1 MRQIPL
7 LEKLN
12 DYDIAKISHIA
23 DEERFNKG
31 DYIVRQYSTGYTF
44 YIILQGACQVK
55 YFIFNKNFIFLNILL
70 QVLKEDANKQ
80 KKQVG
85 TLKKGDFFGELA
97 LTNPGIISEN
107 RNWWSR
113 AETLGEA

>member
-55 YFIFNKNFIFLNILL
+55 YFQKIIFIYFVVGI
-70 QVLKEDANKQ
+70 ERGCKQ
-80 KKQVG
+80 TEKTSWNAQK
-85 TLKKGDFFGELA
+85 
-97 LTNPGIISEN
+97 
-107 RNWWSR
+107 R
-113 AETLGEA
+113 

>member
-55 YFIFNKNFIFLNILL
+55 YFRNFRCLNNLL

-113 AETLGEA
+113 AGTLGEA

>member
-55 YFIFNKNFIFLNILL
+55 NHENFWIFIYFVSGTNRGCKQTEKTSWNAQKGRFLWRVGLDQSRNSFKKSFLARSVKRKIKKIF
-70 QVLKEDANKQ
+70 
-80 KKQVG
+80 
-85 TLKKGDFFGELA
+85 
-97 LTNPGIISEN
+97 
-107 RNWWSR
+107 
-113 AETLGEA
+113 

>member
-55 YFIFNKNFIFLNILL
+55 YFIRIFGFLFILF

-97 LTNPGIISEN
+97 LTNPGIVSKN
-107 RNWWSR
+107 HF
-113 AETLGEA
+113 

>member
-44 YIILQGACQVK
+44 YIILQGACQVRYCAK
-55 YFIFNKNFIFLNILL
+55 IFGFFLIFVSGTERGRKQTEKTSWYAQKGRFLWRVGLDQSRIVSKNH
-70 QVLKEDANKQ
+70 
-80 KKQVG
+80 
-85 TLKKGDFFGELA
+85 
-97 LTNPGIISEN
+97 S
-107 RNWWSR
+107 
-113 AETLGEA
+113 